1 MRQVQ
6 VDVTTDTESPGLQTR
21 PQQLLVRYGAI
32 PVVARCV
39 VDVAGDVSAPQTFQR
54 GQKLVIK
61 TSRGTELADVLQTLS
76 AAEARD
82 DVSISLV
89 RRAVQADLEAA
100 EKTRIR
106 ASMEFPE
113 WKQRIAQWGL
123 QLELIDLEW
132 TLDEQKT
139 VLYVLNSRGP
149 DTTKLAIQAAASGMG
164 LIEVQPVDANGMV
177 EAPPGGGGGCG
188 SCSH

>member
-1 MRQVQ
+1 MRSLQ
-6 VDVTTDTESPGLQTR
+6 TDSKTETESTGSNPM
-21 PQQLLVRYGAI
+21 PPQLLVRYGAI

-39 VDVAGDVSAPQTFQR
+39 VEIAGEIPASQKKFRR

-61 TSRGTELADVLQTLS
+61 TSRGNELADVLQSSS

-89 RRAVQADLEAA
+89 RIATQADIETAD
-100 EKTRIR
+100 KTRTR
-106 ASMEFPE
+106 ATMEFSE
-113 WKQRIAQWGL
+113 WQQRITQWGL

-149 DTTKLAIQAAASGMG
+149 DTTKLAIQAAAAGFG

-177 EAPPGGGGGCG
+177 EAPPGGGGCG